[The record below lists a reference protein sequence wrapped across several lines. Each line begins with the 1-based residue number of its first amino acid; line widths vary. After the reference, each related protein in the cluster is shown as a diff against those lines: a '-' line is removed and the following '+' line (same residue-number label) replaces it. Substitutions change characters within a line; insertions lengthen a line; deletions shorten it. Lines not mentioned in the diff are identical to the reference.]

1 MNIGRYIFAQ
11 VVDFLPRYQ
20 FDKAVAKYRG
30 DWHAKDLTCY
40 SQLLHLLFGQLTGCD
55 SLRDICLCLKA
66 HEDSLYHLGF
76 RKTVEHS
83 NLSRANEKRDYRIY
97 EELGMYLISIVRP
110 LYAEASVPEITID
123 NVLYALDST
132 TISTSIKLAA
142 WALGKY
148 SKGAVKMHALLD
160 LRGSI
165 PAQIHISDGK
175 WHDSNMLELITYE
188 PGAIYTADKA
198 YVDLEQMW
206 RMNLAGAFFVMRPK
220 NNMKFEVVRVLN
232 GDDKPSAIRSD
243 YIVRLVVTKS
253 KKLYPGEL
261 RLVKALDPD
270 SGEIITFVTNNFDFP
285 AIEIANIY
293 RHRWDIEVFFKW
305 IKQNICIK
313 RLWGYSENAV
323 KTHLWVAVCAYLLL
337 AKIKHDYNSSY
348 SVTEIA
354 SLIRLSALEKVP
366 LRKLLS
372 KPSESIN
379 SNQNVKEPTLFDSL

>member
-1 MNIGRYIFAQ
+1 MNIGRYVFAQ
-11 VVDFLPRYQ
+11 VMDFLPRYE
-20 FDKAVAKYRG
+20 FKKIVKKYNA
-30 DWHAKDLTCY
+30 DFHAKNLNSY
-40 SQLLHLLFGQLTGCD
+40 NQLLHLLFGQLTGCA
-55 SLRDICLCLKA
+55 SLHEIILCLTA
-66 HEDSLYHLGF
+66 HSDVIYHLGI
-76 RKTVEHS
+76 RKTVQVS
-83 NLSRANEKRDYRIY
+83 SLARANETRDYHIF
-97 EELGMYLISIVRP
+97 EEFGQYLIHSVRP
-110 LYAEASVPEITID
+110 LYARESIQDISVD

-148 SKGAVKMHALLD
+148 AKGAVKMHVLLD

-198 YVDLEQMW
+198 YVDLKQMW

-232 GDDKPSAIRSD
+232 GDDKPSTIRSD
-243 YIVRLVVTKS
+243 YIVRLVVPKS
-253 KKLYPGEL
+253 RKLYPGEL
-261 RLVKALDPD
+261 RLVKALDND

-305 IKQNICIK
+305 IKQIICIK

-337 AKIKHDYNSSY
+337 AKIKHAYDSSY